1 MLAEKLDPDIIIPDS
16 TRKQPA
22 LATLFRKQEQCCSAK
37 GIQDM
42 DQLSAMRV
50 FVRVVETG
58 NFTRA
63 AATLNI
69 PKTTATNMVQS
80 LEAHLQTKLLNRTTR
95 RVMVTTDG
103 ALYYERA
110 NQILSE
116 ITELDGSLS
125 NSQTQPSGRLR
136 VEMAGAFA
144 DLIVIPQLCDFY
156 QRYPEI
162 KLDIGVGDRL
172 VDYIAEN
179 VDCALRGGT
188 PKDQSLI
195 ARKVGE
201 LKMKFYAAPDYVR
214 RFGEPVHP
222 SELEDK
228 HMSVGYLNATAGRVM
243 TMDFC
248 RGEEMLEITPRYVVS
263 VNDARS
269 YVSAALSGMGIVQ
282 AAWFMAKESVE
293 SGKLV
298 EVLPGWECEPL
309 PLYIVYPQTRHLSNK
324 VRVFVDWLAKMVQN
338 LKVEESRELMRKVG

>member
-1 MLAEKLDPDIIIPDS
+1 
-16 TRKQPA
+16 
-22 LATLFRKQEQCCSAK
+22 
-37 GIQDM
+37 M

-63 AATLNI
+63 ATTLNM
-69 PKTTATNMVQS
+69 PKTTVTNMVQA
-80 LEAHLQTKLLNRTTR
+80 LEGHLKTTLLNRTTR
-95 RVMVTTDG
+95 RVIVTTDG

-110 NQILSE
+110 TQLLQE
-116 ITELDGSLS
+116 LEELDGSLS
-125 NSQTQPSGRLR
+125 NSQAQPSGRLR

-144 DLIVIPQLCDFY
+144 DLVVIPALCDFY
-156 QRYPEI
+156 QRYPQI
-162 KLDIGVGDRL
+162 RLDIGVGDRL

-201 LKMKFYAAPDYVR
+201 LRMQTYAAPRYIAK
-214 RFGEPVHP
+214 FGAPKHP
-222 SELEDK
+222 SELETD
-228 HMSVGYLNATAGRVM
+228 HMSVGYLQAQSGRVL

-248 RGEEMLEITPRYVVS
+248 RGDENIEIAPRYAVS

-269 YVSAALSGMGIVQ
+269 YVNAAITGMGVAQ
-282 AAWFMAKESVE
+282 CPRFMVKEAVE
-293 SGKLV
+293 KGELV
-298 EVLPGWECEPL
+298 EIFSDWTCEPL

-324 VRVFVDWLAKMVQN
+324 VRVFVDWLAKQVQE
-338 LKVEESRELMRKVG
+338 LKNRELPEPMRKAG